1 MRFLNRLAVVGLVLA
16 AMAAADTLRLKSGA
30 VIEGTF
36 LGGDA
41 RTIRFLGQDGSTKQ
55 YTLTDVASI
64 EFGVTPAAPA
74 AAAAPSAAPA
84 PVRATI
90 PAGTIITVRMIDAI
104 DAQETAV
111 GTLYRCS
118 IDDPI
123 VVGNQTVIPRGA
135 DCQVQVARAQ
145 TGGRLAGSTEL
156 ELKLHN
162 VTVGGRAYDVAT
174 ESAEIKTA
182 GEGRKTAQKAGG
194 GAALGAIIGGIA
206 GGGRGA
212 AIGAAAGGGAG
223 VAVAAA
229 KGPHLQIPSETRL
242 TFRLR
247 EELPIS

>member
-1 MRFLNRLAVVGLVLA
+1 MRFLNRLAVVGLALA

-41 RTIRFLGQDGSTKQ
+41 RTIRFLGQDGATKQ
-55 YTLTDVASI
+55 YALTDVASI
-64 EFGVTPAAPA
+64 EFGASPAAPA
-74 AAAAPSAAPA
+74 AAAVPSAAPA
-84 PVRATI
+84 PARATI
-90 PAGTIITVRMIDAI
+90 PAGTILTVRMIDPI
-104 DAQETAV
+104 DAKETAV

-118 IDDPI
+118 IDDPV

-145 TGGRLAGSTEL
+145 TGGRLTGSTEL

-162 VTVGGRAYDVAT
+162 VTVGGRSYDVAT

>member
-1 MRFLNRLAVVGLVLA
+1 MHLLNRFVVLGLALA

-30 VIEGTF
+30 VLEGTF

-55 YTLTDVASI
+55 YALTDVASI
-64 EFGVTPAAPA
+64 EFGSSPAAPA
-74 AAAAPSAAPA
+74 PTAAAASAPA
-84 PVRATI
+84 RAVI
-90 PAGTIITVRMIDAI
+90 PAGTVITVRMIDSI
-104 DAQETAV
+104 DAQETAA

-118 IDDPI
+118 IDDP
-123 VVGNQTVIPRGA
+123 VVIGNQTVIPRGA

-145 TGGRLAGSTEL
+145 TGGRLTGSTEL

-162 VTVGGRAYDVAT
+162 ITVGGRAYDVAT

-223 VAVAAA
+223 VAVAAV